1 MATSIV
7 LDPRFPIPD
16 SLSKNDP
23 SHPLQLVKTATMVQ
37 NQAAADT
44 KYDLPVPERFRQ
56 GKKEGFRSPFDGP
69 GDFAIAIGL
78 LIFMIFVWISVR
90 NSTRTLYPLILLL
103 GFAALFLVYKKAF
116 V

>member
-1 MATSIV
+1 
-7 LDPRFPIPD
+7 
-16 SLSKNDP
+16 
-23 SHPLQLVKTATMVQ
+23 MVQ

-90 NSTRTLYPLILLL
+90 NSTRALYPLILLL